1 MTEKKAG
8 QIKRDSKALA
18 ERIARLSL
26 EKKATDVL
34 VLDLRKI
41 SPVADFFVICSG
53 ESDVQVKA
61 IVDHIEEEL
70 AKENTTAWHREGYDF
85 LRWVL
90 LDFVDVVVHVF
101 QPDVRSYYS
110 LESLWGDAEITEFK
124 DES

>member
-1 MTEKKAG
+1 MSEETVVET
-8 QIKRDSKALA
+8 KRDSKALA

-26 EKKATDVL
+26 EKKATDVM

-41 SPVADFFVICSG
+41 SPVADFFVICTG

-70 AKENTTAWHREGYDF
+70 AKEKTTAWHREGYDF

-101 QPDVRSYYS
+101 QPEVRAYYS